1 MRPPPRPALDVS
13 PDSAQAPGPI
23 TRRFVSWTVRYGKL
37 LWVIALLLAIP
48 ASWRTATLY
57 RHLRSEIEELLPRSA
72 PSVLAIDEL
81 RHRMA
86 GLQYLGVLVEVGNPD
101 HLAAGEKFLDD
112 LAARV
117 RSYPRNDVSDVRTGF
132 AAERAFV
139 EGHGAALL
147 DLEDL
152 KTIRQR
158 IEDRLHWEYAKE
170 TGTLLDDKEPAP
182 PLDFS
187 DVEKKYSSEL
197 GGSALEGTRFS
208 SRKLGVTLML
218 VEVGGFSTS
227 AAQSEALI
235 ARVRDDMKALG
246 GTDRYAPGMRVGFT
260 GDVAISAEET
270 SALVEDLTV
279 SSVLVVGT
287 VLFAIVLFYGWRRSI
302 PALFLP
308 LAVGTVYAFAL
319 ASLPPFGITEL
330 NSNTAFLGSIIIGNG
345 INFGIIQL
353 ARYVEAR
360 RQGESVEDSLALALW
375 ATRKGTLSAALA
387 AGVAYASLVAM
398 QFRGFRQFGV
408 IGGLGMLL
416 AWAATYFLMPPLLVW
431 LDRGRFAPRKR
442 VQARGVMT
450 AIARAVAAKPRLFAA
465 GAMVVT
471 LLAAWQVRGFGRDQL
486 EYDFSRLR
494 RHDTWVSGEGYWGK
508 KMDGLLQ
515 RYLTPTAILTDSQA
529 EARAVEAR
537 LRAAGPPLR
546 DMIASI
552 RSYDDLV
559 PPDAADKAA
568 EVRVIRRKLT
578 ANIRDGM
585 TPGDRDKLERLIG
598 KQDLPPGEAEKQF
611 QIRDADVPDVLT
623 RGLRERDGS
632 VGRAILVYP
641 NPASTWW
648 RGETITAFVRELR
661 AAAEAPVA
669 TGGRPARVAGGPA
682 LSADI
687 IASME
692 HDGPLASGLAFA
704 GVALTVLLLFRRG
717 IATPFVIGSLIVGV
731 LWLLALSIR
740 AGIKINFVNFI
751 AFPITFGIGVDYAV
765 NVMARYL
772 RDGGRSVAAAVRGTG
787 GAVALCSF
795 TTIVGY
801 SSLLVAKNVGLFLF
815 GVLAVLGEV
824 CCLVTAVVVLPAVL
838 LLVRPQSSP
847 RLPAFEWDKPT
858 SVTGTDTVQPGA
870 APDQASKPTP
880 TSTPTPEISR

>member
-1 MRPPPRPALDVS
+1 
-13 PDSAQAPGPI
+13 
-23 TRRFVSWTVRYGKL
+23 VRHGKL
-37 LWVIALLLAIP
+37 LWVLALLLAVP

-72 PSVLAIDEL
+72 PSVVAVDEL

-86 GLQYLGVLVEVGNPD
+86 GLQYLGVLVDVGSPD
-101 HLAAGEKFLDD
+101 RLAAGERFLDD
-112 LAARV
+112 LAAHV
-117 RSYPRNDVSDVRTGF
+117 RHYPQNEVSDVRTGF
-132 AAERAFV
+132 ASERAFV
-139 EGHGAALL
+139 ESHAAALL

-170 TGTLLDDKEPAP
+170 TGTLLDDSEPAP

-187 DVEKKYSSEL
+187 DVEKKYSSEY
-197 GGSALEGTRFS
+197 GGSALQGTRFS
-208 SRKLGVTLML
+208 SSKLGVTLML
-218 VEVGGFSTS
+218 IEVGGFSTS
-227 AAQSEALI
+227 AAQSSALI
-235 ARVRDDMKALG
+235 ARVRDDMKVIG
-246 GTDRYAPGMRVGFT
+246 GTDHYAPGMKVGFT

-270 SALVEDLTV
+270 AALVEDLTV
-279 SSVLVVGT
+279 SSVLVIAT
-287 VLFAIVLFYGWRRSI
+287 VVFAIVLFYGWRRAV

-308 LAVGTVYAFAL
+308 LAVGTVCAFAL

-330 NSNTAFLGSIIIGNG
+330 NSNTAFLGSIIVGNG

-353 ARYVEAR
+353 ARNVEAR
-360 RQGESVEDSLALALW
+360 RQGETVEDSLALALW

-416 AWAATYFLMPPLLVW
+416 AWLATYVLMPPLLAW

-442 VQARGVMT
+442 LHARGLMT
-450 AIARAVAAKPRLFAA
+450 VVARAVAGRPRLFAA
-465 GAMVVT
+465 GAMIVT
-471 LLAAWQVRGFGRDQL
+471 VLAALQVRHFGRDQL

-508 KMDGLLQ
+508 KMDVLLS

-537 LRAAGPPLR
+537 IRAAGPPLS

-559 PPDAADKAA
+559 PPDAAEKADQ
-568 EVRVIRRKLT
+568 VHVIRRKLT
-578 ANIRDGM
+578 ANVRNSM
-585 TPGDRDKLERLIG
+585 TAGDRDKLERLIG
-598 KQDLPPGEAEKQF
+598 RPGVPAAAADRQF
-611 QIRDADVPDVLT
+611 QIRPGDVPEVLT

-648 RGETITAFVRELR
+648 RGETITTFVRELR
-661 AAAEAPVA
+661 AAAQAPVA
-669 TGGRPARVAGGPA
+669 MGGRPARVAGNPA
-682 LSADI
+682 LSSDI

-717 IATPFVIGSLIVGV
+717 IATPFVIGSLVVGV
-731 LWLLALSIR
+731 LWLLAVSMF

-765 NVMARYL
+765 NVMGRYL

-795 TTIVGY
+795 TTIIGY

-824 CCLVTAVVVLPAVL
+824 TCLVTAVVVLPAVL

-847 RLPAFEWDKPT
+847 RLPSFEWDKAT
-858 SVTGTDTVQPGA
+858 SVTSNDTVQPA
-870 APDQASKPTP
+870 AAKPTP
-880 TSTPTPEISR
+880 TSTPTPDIGR

>member
-1 MRPPPRPALDVS
+1 VPSETAP
-13 PDSAQAPGPI
+13 APGAF
-23 TRRFVSWTVRYGKL
+23 TRRFVSWTLRHGKL
-37 LWVIALLLAIP
+37 LWAIAILLAIP
-48 ASWRTATLY
+48 ATLRTANLY
-57 RHLRSEIEELLPRSA
+57 RHLRSDIEELLPRSA
-72 PSVLAIDEL
+72 PSVVAIDEL
-81 RHRMA
+81 RTRMA
-86 GLQYLGVLVEVGNPD
+86 GLQYLGVLVDVGSPD
-101 HLAAGEKFLDD
+101 RLHAGERFLDD
-112 LAARV
+112 LEVRV
-117 RSYPRNDVSDVRTGF
+117 RAYPRDQVSDVRTGF
-132 AAERAFV
+132 ATERAFV
-139 EGHGAALL
+139 ENHAAALL
-147 DLEDL
+147 ALEDL
-152 KTIRQR
+152 KTVRER
-158 IEDRLHWEYAKE
+158 IEDRLRWEYAKT
-170 TGTLLDDKEPAP
+170 TGMLLDENEPP
-182 PLDFS
+182 PALDFS
-187 DVEKKYSSEL
+187 DIEKKYSSAF
-197 GGSALEGTRFS
+197 GGSALEGNRFS
-208 SRKLGVTLML
+208 SSKLGVTLML
-218 VEVGGFSTS
+218 IEVGGFSTS
-227 AAQSEALI
+227 AKQSAALI
-235 ARVRDDMKALG
+235 DQVRADMQALG

-270 SALVEDLTV
+270 AALMEDLTL

-287 VLFAIVLFYGWRRSI
+287 VLLAIALFYGWGRSI

-308 LAVGTVYAFAL
+308 LGVGAVYAFAL
-319 ASLPPFGITEL
+319 ASLWPFGITEL
-330 NSNTAFLGSIIIGNG
+330 NSNTAFLGSIIVGNG

-360 RQGESVEDSLALALW
+360 RQGEKVEDALTLALW

-408 IGGLGMLL
+408 IGGLGMVL
-416 AWAATYFLMPPLLVW
+416 AWGTTYLLMPPLLGW
-431 LDRGRFAPRKR
+431 LDRGRFAPKPRL
-442 VQARGVMT
+442 QARGVMT
-450 AIARAVAAKPRLFAA
+450 VLARAVSARPRLFAG
-465 GAMVVT
+465 GALVITV
-471 LLAAWQVRGFGRDQL
+471 LAAWQVRGFGRDQL

-494 RHDTWVSGEGYWGK
+494 RHDTWQSGEGYWGK
-508 KMDGLLQ
+508 KMDVLLH
-515 RYLTPTAILTDSQA
+515 RYLTPTAILTDSPA
-529 EARAVEAR
+529 EAAAVQAR

-552 RSYDDLV
+552 RSYDDVV

-568 EVRVIRRKLT
+568 EIAVIRKKLT
-578 ANIRDGM
+578 ANVRNAM

-598 KQDLPPGEAEKQF
+598 PPGQTEAEAARPF
-611 QIRDADVPDVLT
+611 QIRAQDVPEVLT

-632 VGRAILVYP
+632 TGRAILVYP

-648 RGETITAFVRELR
+648 RGETITSFVRELR

-669 TGGRPARVAGGPA
+669 LGGRPARVAGGPA

-704 GVALTVLLLFRRG
+704 GVALTVLLLFRWG
-717 IATPFVIGSLIVGV
+717 LATPFVIGSLIVGV
-731 LWLLALSIR
+731 LWLLALSVF

-765 NVMARYL
+765 NVMGRYL

-824 CCLVTAVVVLPAVL
+824 TCLVTAIIVLPAVL
-838 LLVRPQSSP
+838 LLVRPGSSP

-858 SVTGTDTVQPGA
+858 GA
-870 APDQASKPTP
+870 PASEVIPPAPR
-880 TSTPTPEISR
+880 PEVGP

>member
-1 MRPPPRPALDVS
+1 LDTS
-13 PDSAQAPGPI
+13 TAPGAI

-48 ASWRTATLY
+48 ATWRTATLY
-57 RHLRSEIEELLPRSA
+57 RHLRSEIEELLPRSS
-72 PSVLAIDEL
+72 PSVVAVDEL

-86 GLQYLGVLVEVGNPD
+86 GLQYLGVLVEVGDPER
-101 HLAAGEKFLDD
+101 LAAGERFLDD

-117 RSYPRNDVSDVRTGF
+117 RQYPQSEVSDVRTGF

-139 EGHGAALL
+139 EGHAAALL

-152 KTIRQR
+152 KAIRER
-158 IEDRLHWEYAKE
+158 IEDRLHWEYGKE

-187 DVEKKYSSEL
+187 DIEKKYSTEF
-197 GGSALEGTRFS
+197 GGSALEGSRFS

-218 VEVGGFSTS
+218 IEVGGFSTS
-227 AAQSEALI
+227 AAQSSALI
-235 ARVRDDMKALG
+235 GRVRDDMKALG
-246 GTDRYAPGMRVGFT
+246 GTDRYGPGMRVGFT

-279 SSVLVVGT
+279 SSVLVIGT
-287 VLFAIVLFYGWRRSI
+287 VVLAIVFFYGWRRSV

-308 LAVGTVYAFAL
+308 LAVGTVCAFAL

-330 NSNTAFLGSIIIGNG
+330 NSNTAFLGSIIVGNG

-360 RQGESVEDSLALALW
+360 RQGESVEDALAVALW

-416 AWAATYFLMPPLLVW
+416 AWLATYFLMPPLLVW

-442 VQARGVMT
+442 VQARGLMT
-450 AIARAVAAKPRLFAA
+450 AVARAVAGKPRLFAA
-465 GAMVVT
+465 GAAIVT
-471 LLAAWQVRGFGRDQL
+471 VLAAWEVRGFGRDQL

-494 RHDTWVSGEGYWGK
+494 RRDTWVSGEGYWGK
-508 KMDGLLQ
+508 KMDVLLH
-515 RYLTPTAILTDSQA
+515 RYLTPTAILTDSQD

-559 PPDAADKAA
+559 PPDAAEKAA
-568 EVRVIRRKLT
+568 EVHVIRRKLT
-578 ANIRDGM
+578 PNVRDGM
-585 TPGDRDKLERLIG
+585 SARDRSKLERLIG
-598 KQDLPPGEAEKQF
+598 RP
-611 QIRDADVPDVLT
+611 DVPAAEADRQFSIRPEEVPEVLT

-641 NPASTWW
+641 NPAATWW
-648 RGETITAFVRELR
+648 RGETISSFVRELR
-661 AAAEAPVA
+661 VAAEAPVA
-669 TGGRPARVAGGPA
+669 KGGRPARVAGGPA

-692 HDGPLASGLAFA
+692 HDGPMASGLAFA

-731 LWLLALSIR
+731 LWLLAVSIR

-824 CCLVTAVVVLPAVL
+824 TCLVTAVVVLPAVL

-858 SVTGTDTVQPGA
+858 SATAEAIPQPKSA
-870 APDQASKPTP
+870 ANPTP
-880 TSTPTPEISR
+880 TSTPTPEIGR